1 MTCRDGLV
9 IAALAAGIAWL
20 LVNFLRMEGI

>member
-1 MTCRDGLV
+1 MTRRDGII

-20 LVNFLRMEGI
+20 VVNFLEIVGL